1 MMFNSFVRTIAWLAL
16 LMFFSALLIGKIAYR
31 VNEFIYRICKKNAN
45 CSKKRPQNVVQA
57 IIFVF

>member
-31 VNEFIYRICKKNAN
+31 VNEFIYRICKKNAWQHMN
-45 CSKKRPQNVVQA
+45 QEIK
-57 IIFVF
+57 